1 MNGIRSSQAIVAL
14 LVMAL
19 AAAATTGFGAEIHD
33 DFNDG
38 VLDPAWTVQFNN
50 ANGWTYSEAGTNLT
64 VTEIAATVMS
74 HDGMALIPS
83 EVMLTQ
89 PVASM
94 GDFQADM
101 SFSWS
106 STQAGYP
113 ESDALQKVLLR
124 LMGPS
129 GEVVAFCGYSD
140 PWIHYS
146 GSRYWNFGGATGY
159 GAEGSEPYTGSATV
173 AINRVGSD
181 IEMLWNGQPL
191 ATGSNST
198 AIAEVQV
205 FFSYYPFDGAGGPSF
220 FGTESVDSVN
230 VIPEPAMLS
239 LVALGGLAM
248 MRRRRASR

>member
-1 MNGIRSSQAIVAL
+1 MKGIISSKAIIGLFVVAL
-14 LVMAL
+14 STA
-19 AAAATTGFGAEIHD
+19 TGFGAGIHD

-50 ANGWTYSEAGTNLT
+50 ANAWPHAEAGTNLT
-64 VTEIAATVMS
+64 VTDIAATVMS
-74 HDGMALIPS
+74 HDGYALIPS

-106 STQAGYP
+106 STQSGYAQ
-113 ESDALQKVLLR
+113 DQALQKVLLR
-124 LMGPS
+124 LMGPA

-159 GAEGSEPYTGSATV
+159 GAQGSEPYAGSATV

-191 ATGSNST
+191 PTGINST
-198 AIAEVQV
+198 AIDEVQV
-205 FFSYYPFDGAGGPSF
+205 FFSYYPFDGDGGPSF
-220 FGTESVDSVN
+220 FGAESVDSVN
-230 VIPEPAMLS
+230 VTPEPATLS

-248 MRRRRASR
+248 MRRRRR